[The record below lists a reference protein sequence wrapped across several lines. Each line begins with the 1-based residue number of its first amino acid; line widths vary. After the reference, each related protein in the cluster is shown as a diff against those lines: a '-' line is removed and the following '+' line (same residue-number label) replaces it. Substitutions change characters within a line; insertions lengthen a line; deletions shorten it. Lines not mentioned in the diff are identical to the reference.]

1 MERLLQDLRYGIRVL
16 AKRPGFTI
24 IAVLALALG
33 IGATTAIFSVV
44 NAVLLRPLPYSE
56 PERLA
61 LIWTYFGP
69 DLPQNWVSGPEF
81 IDMKERSETFEDFAA
96 MTWPSLSLTGT
107 GDPEQVQC
115 GAVTANLFPLLGVAP
130 AQGRAFTEEEDKPNA
145 ERVVILSHGFW
156 QRRFA
161 SDPNILGQAVSLD
174 GQNATVVGIMPPG
187 FGVLPPDAQSPRN
200 IELWVPM
207 ALDLKQ
213 LNRGNHGF
221 RVVGRVK
228 SGVTLEQAQAEMSA
242 IAEQLDKEFYNFGFG
257 INVVPFHGHVVRN
270 IRLALV
276 ILLAAVGVVLLIA
289 CANVANL
296 LLTRAVAREK
306 EIAVRIALGAGRWR
320 LIRQLLTESVV
331 LAFIGGVLGLL
342 LAFIGLRALIALAPE
357 SLPRIDEAG
366 IDSGV
371 LLFTLATSLLTGII
385 FGLVPAFQASKTDL
399 NESLKE
405 GARGSGGA
413 LRGSRSRSTLVI
425 AEVAMALMLLS
436 GAGLLIRSF
445 IRLQDV
451 KPGFNPENLLTVRLR
466 LPQSR
471 YSDAAQLAP
480 FYQQLI
486 ERVRALPGVEAI
498 GAISHLPLSGSYMS
512 GTVTVEEALASDP
525 QNASF
530 EADRRIISPDY
541 FRAMGITLLNGRA
554 FTDQDG
560 QGAPPVAIIDES
572 FARRFWPNQ
581 DPVGK
586 RVKLGGGQSPNPWM
600 TIVGVVAHVKH
611 YSLNAAGREFIYY
624 PYLQSP
630 ARSMYLAVRA
640 SGDPTAITSAVRGEV
655 NSIDPAQ
662 PVSEVRSMRGLVYTS
677 MAQQRFNMTLFTIFA
692 VVALILAS
700 VGVYGVMSYS
710 VTQRTHEIGL
720 RMALGAQQNQ
730 ILKMIVRQGLTLVLL
745 GVGIGLIVTVALTM
759 IFTRYISSMLYE
771 VKSTDLTTFAAVAA
785 VLATVAVIASYI
797 PARKATRVD
806 PMIALRYE

>member
-1 MERLLQDLRYGIRVL
+1 MERFMQDLRYSLRVL
-16 AKRPGFTI
+16 ATRPGFTA

-44 NAVLLRPLPYSE
+44 NAVLLRPLPYTE

-61 LIWTYFGP
+61 LVWTYFGP

-81 IDMKERSETFEDFAA
+81 MDMKERSETFEDFAA
-96 MTWPSLSLTGT
+96 MTWPSLSLTGS

-115 GAVTANLFPLLGVAP
+115 GSVTANLFPLLGVKP
-130 AQGRAFTEEEDKPNA
+130 AQGRVFLEEEDKPNA

-161 SDPNILGQAVSLD
+161 SDPNILGRAISLD
-174 GQNATVVGIMPPG
+174 GQNSTVIGVMPPG

-200 IELWVPM
+200 IEMWVPM
-207 ALDLKQ
+207 ALDFKQ

-221 RVVGRVK
+221 RVVGRIK
-228 SGVTLEQAQAEMSA
+228 QGVTFEQAQGEMAA

-257 INVVPFHGHVVRN
+257 INIVPFHGHVVRN

-296 LLTRAVAREK
+296 LLARALAREK

-320 LIRQLLTESVV
+320 LIRQLLTESIV
-331 LAFIGGVLGLL
+331 LAFIGGALGLL
-342 LAFIGLRALIALAPE
+342 LAYLGLKTLIALAPE

-371 LLFTLATSLLTGII
+371 LVFALATSLLTGII
-385 FGLVPAFQASKTDL
+385 FGLVPALQASKTDL

-405 GARGSGGA
+405 GARGSGGGV
-413 LRGSRSRSTLVI
+413 RGGRARNVLVV

-445 IRLQDV
+445 MRLQDV
-451 KPGFNPENLLTVRLR
+451 DPGFNPDNLLTVRLR
-466 LPQSR
+466 LPQSK

-486 ERVRALPGVEAI
+486 ERVKGLPGVEAV
-498 GAISHLPLSGSYMS
+498 GATSHLPLSGSYMS
-512 GTVTVEEALASDP
+512 GTVTVEDAVAADP
-525 QNASF
+525 QSASF

-541 FRAMGITLLNGRA
+541 FRAMGISIVKGRA
-554 FTDQDG
+554 FADQDG

-572 FARRFWPNQ
+572 FARRFWPGG
-581 DPVGK
+581 DPIGR
-586 RVKLGGGQSPNPWM
+586 RVKLGGGQSQIPWM
-600 TIVGVVAHVKH
+600 TIVGVVSHVKH

-624 PYLQSP
+624 PYLQNP
-630 ARSMYLAVRA
+630 ARSMYLAVRT
-640 SGDPTAITSAVRGEV
+640 SGDPVAMTSAVRGEV
-655 NSIDPAQ
+655 MGIDPAQ
-662 PVSEVRSMRGLVYTS
+662 PVSEVRSMQGLVYTS

-692 VVALILAS
+692 AVALILAS

-720 RMALGAQQNQ
+720 RMALGAQQGQ
-730 ILKMIVRQGLTLVLL
+730 ILKMIVRQGLKLVLI
-745 GVGIGLIVTVALTM
+745 GVGIGLVVTVTLALV
-759 IFTRYISSMLYE
+759 FTRYISSMLYE
-771 VKSTDLTTFAAVAA
+771 VGSTDLTTFAAVSGVLAA
-785 VLATVAVIASYI
+785 VAVVASYI